1 MNQQTVAPR
10 NLDPVGLPLPVE
22 PQYEVDTTSRLLKDR
37 CPLIFAQIDQSKNEG
52 IALEKLTRGSTK
64 KLWWICVH
72 CKGSYAAV
80 ISTRTRN
87 GDKPNLGHG
96 ECSRKINKKRARLT
110 TEEFIARAKIVHT
123 GDQYCYKAVEYKNN
137 HTYVNILCTLCKTM
151 FPQVPHAHLDR
162 QGCPTCGRLKSN
174 NGQRSTKEEFVKRAM
189 LMHKQLYGYDDVV
202 YVNNYT
208 HVTIFCYAC
217 KKSFPQTPTEHLRT
231 HGCWKCAMKLVRS
244 NTKSFIERAEL
255 IHSPGH
261 YDYSKVDYHL
271 SNEHVIIRCTICN
284 VDFPQTPNDHLNG
297 KGCDKCGNKRR
308 GDALRSNTQN
318 FVKAA
323 SEKYPDGQYT
333 YTKTVY
339 VSRDKKVVITCTQCG
354 NDFSQRACDHLR
366 GHDGCDTCRRV
377 RRDSKGAA
385 NCLRYIIERK
395 MPYYIREKSL
405 DGLPGRRYD
414 FCFYY
419 NDRWYILEFD
429 GGQHFKYITHW
440 HDGPEDFLFRQ
451 EIDKLKNLVALMS
464 GYIVIRLHCNEYE
477 SIASTLDYFLSLPVK
492 GPFLGVDS
500 IHKYDFMF
508 DQLNVEL
515 LMQMRPDYE
524 TLVTS
529 LKDADLTG
537 HIFESPTKPKS
548 PPVLESASPRKS
560 RLVIITSS
568 S

>member
-1 MNQQTVAPR
+1 
-10 NLDPVGLPLPVE
+10 
-22 PQYEVDTTSRLLKDR
+22 
-37 CPLIFAQIDQSKNEG
+37 
-52 IALEKLTRGSTK
+52 
-64 KLWWICVH
+64 
-72 CKGSYAAV
+72 
-80 ISTRTRN
+80 
-87 GDKPNLGHG
+87 
-96 ECSRKINKKRARLT
+96 
-110 TEEFIARAKIVHT
+110 
-123 GDQYCYKAVEYKNN
+123 
-137 HTYVNILCTLCKTM
+137 
-151 FPQVPHAHLDR
+151 
-162 QGCPTCGRLKSN
+162 
-174 NGQRSTKEEFVKRAM
+174 
-189 LMHKQLYGYDDVV
+189 
-202 YVNNYT
+202 
-208 HVTIFCYAC
+208 
-217 KKSFPQTPTEHLRT
+217 
-231 HGCWKCAMKLVRS
+231 
-244 NTKSFIERAEL
+244 
-255 IHSPGH
+255 
-261 YDYSKVDYHL
+261 
-271 SNEHVIIRCTICN
+271 
-284 VDFPQTPNDHLNG
+284 
-297 KGCDKCGNKRR
+297 
-308 GDALRSNTQN
+308 
-318 FVKAA
+318 
-323 SEKYPDGQYT
+323 
-333 YTKTVY
+333 
-339 VSRDKKVVITCTQCG
+339 
-354 NDFSQRACDHLR
+354 
-366 GHDGCDTCRRV
+366 
-377 RRDSKGAA
+377 
-385 NCLRYIIERK
+385 